1 MSDENSL
8 PVVEGPWSRELVKE
22 IAADIGSEIVAH
34 IEAMYPAAI
43 KATPTTFK
51 LSVRNKVFNEIMA
64 AINVNDAGQIAAR
77 WKDRKAM
84 RRKLGAAYRK
94 MRETS

>member
-8 PVVEGPWSRELVKE
+8 LVVEGPWSKELVKD

-34 IEAMYPAAI
+34 IETMYPAAI
-43 KATPTTFK
+43 NATPSTFR

-64 AINVNDAGQIAAR
+64 AISVNDAGEIAAR
-77 WKDRKAM
+77 LKDRKAM
-84 RRKLGAAYRK
+84 RRKIGASYRK
-94 MRETS
+94 MRGAS